1 MHQGFLEHSKPEGFK
16 KPSITHPPKQTKPVT
31 TNNKSTNNNNGS
43 SNSDNNKPR
52 AITIPQQQHVQH
64 SNNSNCL
71 SPVAKQMNGSL
82 NKSAS
87 DSRNDEIHRQATLRG
102 LERRS
107 RKLSQKLSES
117 SLNSPYRKNGQ
128 IMSVPTNLERE
139 SFM

>member
-16 KPSITHPPKQTKPVT
+16 KPSITHPPKPSKPVIP
-31 TNNKSTNNNNGS
+31 NIINSNDNS
-43 SNSDNNKPR
+43 SNHDINKPR
-52 AITIPQQQHVQH
+52 SITIPQYQHVHQ
-64 SNNSNCL
+64 SNDNCL

-117 SLNSPYRKNGQ
+117 SLHSPYRKNGQ